1 MKEGN
6 VAAKGR
12 GFMRAWMMTEPGRP
26 CEKSELPLEIP
37 SAGEV
42 VVEVAGCGVCH
53 TDISFLYMGVK
64 TRQAPPLVLGH
75 EISGTVVEA
84 ADGVDPSILG
94 RPVLVP
100 AVLPC
105 GKCEL
110 CRAGHRRI
118 CGAQIMP
125 GNDRHG
131 GFASHV
137 VVPAEFLCPVP
148 EILLTKQELWELA
161 IVSDAVTTPFQ
172 AVKRSNLASGELA
185 VFIGVGGIGI
195 HGTQIAAA
203 VGAKVIAVDVDQAK
217 LDVASRH
224 GAHATVNVS
233 QIDPKEIRK
242 RIKEEAK
249 KLGAP
254 GALWRIFET
263 SGTRAGQE
271 IAYSLLG
278 HGAHLS
284 IVGFTMDKTEVRLSN
299 LMAFDASISGNWGC
313 DPLLYPEVLAWIAE
327 GRIQVSPFVE
337 KHPLDEINDVLDAAH
352 HGRLSRRAV
361 LVP

>member
-1 MKEGN
+1 
-6 VAAKGR
+6 
-12 GFMRAWMMTEPGRP
+12 MRAWMMTGQGRP
-26 CEKSELPLEIP
+26 CEKSEQPVESP
-37 SAGEV
+37 AAGEV
-42 VVEVAGCGVCH
+42 LIEVAGCGVCH

-64 TRQAPPLVLGH
+64 TRHAPPLVLGH
-75 EISGTVVEA
+75 EISGTVLEA
-84 ADGVDPSILG
+84 GEGVDPAIVG

-105 GKCEL
+105 GKCPL

-118 CGAQIMP
+118 CAAQIMP
-125 GNDRHG
+125 GNDRDG

-137 VVPAEFLCPVP
+137 VVPAEFLCPIP
-148 EILLTKQELWELA
+148 ETLLERQELWELA

-172 AVKRSNLASGELA
+172 AVRRSNLAPGELA
-185 VFIGVGGIGI
+185 VLIGVGGIGI

-203 VGAKVIAVDVDQAK
+203 VGAKVIAVDVDPAK

-224 GAHATVNVS
+224 GAHATVDVS
-233 QIDPKEIRK
+233 KVDPKEVRN

-299 LMAFDASISGNWGC
+299 LMAFDASLSGNWGC
-313 DPLLYPEVLAWIAE
+313 DPLLYPEVLEWIEA

-337 KHPLDEINDVLDAAH
+337 RHSLDEINDVLDAAH

>member
-1 MKEGN
+1 
-6 VAAKGR
+6 
-12 GFMRAWMMTEPGRP
+12 MRAWVMTEPGGP
-26 CEKSELPLEIP
+26 CEKRELPLPEP
-37 SAGEV
+37 LAGEV

-53 TDISFLYMGVK
+53 TDISFLYLGVK

-75 EISGTVVEA
+75 EISGIVVEA
-84 ADGVDPSILG
+84 AEGLDPSIVG
-94 RPVLVP
+94 RSVLVP

-148 EILLTKQELWELA
+148 RTLLTRQELWELA

-172 AVKRSNLASGELA
+172 AVLRSGLAPGELA
-185 VFIGVGGIGI
+185 IFVGVGGIGI

-203 VGAKVIAVDVDQAK
+203 VGAKVVALDVDPAK
-217 LDVASRH
+217 LDLASRH
-224 GAHATVNVS
+224 GAHATINVAGLES
-233 QIDPKEIRK
+233 KEIRN
-242 RIKEEAK
+242 RIKEEVK
-249 KLGAP
+249 RIGGP
-254 GALWRIFET
+254 GARWRIFET
-263 SGTRAGQE
+263 SGARAGQE
-271 IAYSLLG
+271 IAWSLLG

-284 IVGFTMDKTEVRLSN
+284 IVGFTMEKTEVRLSN

-327 GRIQVSPFVE
+327 GRIEVSPFVE
-337 KHPLDEINDVLDAAH
+337 KHPLDEINQVLDAAH